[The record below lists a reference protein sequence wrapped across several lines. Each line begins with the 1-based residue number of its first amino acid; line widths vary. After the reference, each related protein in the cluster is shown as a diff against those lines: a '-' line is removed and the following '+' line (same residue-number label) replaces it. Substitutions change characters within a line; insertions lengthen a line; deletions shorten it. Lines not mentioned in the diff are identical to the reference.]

1 MKLRYLSD
9 LHLEFLTKSKLE
21 KIITHIIPGV
31 TNEICILAG
40 DIGNPISEN
49 YDIFMNFID
58 KHFEKSFII
67 PGNHEYY
74 NKTKNT
80 NYRYKILITPENIYY
95 LY

>member
-49 YDIFMNFID
+49 YDIFMIIIRFLTLFLMVPVD
-58 KHFEKSFII
+58 PEKVQ
-67 PGNHEYY
+67 
-74 NKTKNT
+74 
-80 NYRYKILITPENIYY
+80 L
-95 LY
+95 